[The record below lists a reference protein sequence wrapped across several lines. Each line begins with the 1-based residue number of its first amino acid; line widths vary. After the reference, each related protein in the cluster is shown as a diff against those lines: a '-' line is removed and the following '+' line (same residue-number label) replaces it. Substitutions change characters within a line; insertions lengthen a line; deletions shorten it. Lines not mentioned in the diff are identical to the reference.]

1 MKTVINKLSKI
12 IVGTMFAVALMLAS
26 GKNAKADELTDALL
40 AQQAAIYQ
48 QQLAAIQAYQQ
59 QVLAQQ
65 AALYQQA
72 IADQNAKAL
81 LVFQEAQANQL
92 RALQQS
98 YMLNAVQAQQ
108 KAQIQ
113 HMIESNGYE
122 YQQRLLNQYTI
133 CQQQA
138 LDTFKGYEGLK

>member
-1 MKTVINKLSKI
+1 MKKRFNKLTKI
-12 IVGTMFAVALMLAS
+12 AFTALFASAIIFAPA
-26 GKNAKADELTDALL
+26 KNVKADAVTDALV
-40 AQQAAIYQ
+40 AQQNLLYQ
-48 QQLAAIQAYQQ
+48 QQLAQIQAYQ
-59 QVLAQQ
+59 
-65 AALYQQA
+65 AALQAQYQQA
-72 IADQNAKAL
+72 MADQYAKAL